1 MLELILFYQQ
11 RDTMHIITLTT
22 DFGYKDPYVGAVKGA
37 IYSQLED
44 ARVVDIS
51 HEVSPFHLA
60 EAAYIIK
67 NAYANFPKDS
77 IHIIGVD
84 SELTPENKHLAVRL
98 DGQYF
103 ICADNGIIS
112 MLTLEQRVEKIVE
125 INIHDR
131 INSNFTV
138 LNVFI
143 NVACHIA
150 RGGTLEVIGKPI
162 DDIKELTGMRPTTI
176 TDKKQIIGNVQYI
189 DNYGNVITNISKK
202 LFEEFGKGRDFEI
215 YARSETF
222 KEVHKSYG
230 AAIKFDSPK
239 REKDGKRIALWNSS
253 MHLELAVYKS
263 NQQTVGS
270 ASSLFGLEYRDTIS
284 ITFK

>member
-1 MLELILFYQQ
+1 
-11 RDTMHIITLTT
+11 MHIITLTT
-22 DFGYKDPYVGAVKGA
+22 DFGYKDPYVGSLKGA

-44 ARVVDIS
+44 VRVVDIS

-67 NAYANFPKDS
+67 NAYANFPKET

-84 SELTPENKHLAVRL
+84 SELTPENKHLAVQL
-98 DGQYF
+98 NGHYF
-103 ICADNGIIS
+103 VCADNGIIS
-112 MLTLEQRVEKIVE
+112 MLMLEQHAEKIVE

-131 INSNFTV
+131 TNSNFTV
-138 LNVFI
+138 LDTFI

-162 DDIKELTGMRPTTI
+162 NVIKELTGMRPTTI
-176 TDKKQIIGNVQYI
+176 TDKKQIIGNVLYI

-202 LFEEFGKGRDFEI
+202 LFDDFGKGREFDI
-215 YARSETF
+215 HARSETF
-222 KEVHKSYG
+222 TKIHRSYG
-230 AAIKFDSPK
+230 DAILFDSPK
-239 REKDGKRIALWNSS
+239 DKRIEDGKSIALWNSS
-253 MHLELAVYKS
+253 AHLELAVYKS
-263 NQQTVGS
+263 NLHTVGG
-270 ASSLFGLEYRDTIS
+270 ASSLFGLRYRDTIS

>member
-1 MLELILFYQQ
+1 
-11 RDTMHIITLTT
+11 MHIITLTT
-22 DFGYKDPYVGAVKGA
+22 DYGYKDPYVGAIKGA

-67 NAYANFPKDS
+67 NAYENFPEGS

-98 DGQYF
+98 NGQYF

-112 MLTLEQRVEKIVE
+112 MLMMEQRVEKMVE

-138 LNVFI
+138 LDAFI

-162 DDIKELTGMRPTTI
+162 VEIKELTGMRPTTV
-176 TDKKQIIGNVQYI
+176 TDKKQIIGNVLYI

-202 LFEEFGKGRDFEI
+202 LFDEFGKGRAFDI
-215 YARSETF
+215 HARSETF
-222 KEVHKSYG
+222 TKIHKSYG
-230 AAIKFDSPK
+230 AAIKFDTPK
-239 REKDGKRIALWNSS
+239 SKRQEDGKSIALWNSS

-284 ITFK
+284 IIFK

>member
-1 MLELILFYQQ
+1 
-11 RDTMHIITLTT
+11 MHIITLTT
-22 DFGYKDPYVGAVKGA
+22 DFGYKDPYVGAIKGA

-44 ARVVDIS
+44 AHVVDIS

-84 SELTPENKHLAVRL
+84 AELTPETKHLAVRL
-98 DGQYF
+98 NGQYF

-138 LNVFI
+138 LDAFI

-162 DDIKELTGMRPTTI
+162 EEIKELTGMRPTTI
-176 TDKKQIIGNVQYI
+176 VEKKQIIGNVVYI

-202 LFEEFGKGRDFEI
+202 LFDEFGKGRTFTI
-215 YARSETF
+215 HARSETF
-222 KEVHKSYG
+222 NKIHKSYSD
-230 AAIKFDSPK
+230 AIKFDTPK
-239 REKDGKRIALWNSS
+239 NKRQEDGKSIALWNAS

-284 ITFK
+284 ITFN